1 MNKITI
7 NHGTFQ
13 VDEKIL
19 DHGEITLGRTA
30 DNDVQMEDDTVSAHH
45 AKIVTVFTASHV
57 EDLGS
62 TNGTF
67 VNGRRVIKHT
77 LHSGDIIT
85 AGGYQVVFYSDHGAP
100 KKAPEKTV
108 MMSSS
113 RLEAMIAASDKN
125 KGQDARPDSNRSVP
139 AQSASDTVIAID
151 NDATHQQIYQE
162 SVARDT
168 PQSNRQNRQN
178 RPAGLADIRHTLQA
192 REGHANSRRSLYVTV
207 AATIAI
213 VIAIVAVV
221 IKL

>member
-45 AKIVTVFTASHV
+45 AKIVTVFNASHV

-67 VNGRRVIKHT
+67 VNGRRVNEHT

-85 AGGYQVVFYSDHGAP
+85 AGGYQIVFYSDHGAP

-108 MMSSS
+108 MMSSA

-125 KGQDARPDSNRSVP
+125 KGQEARPESNQPVP
-139 AQSASDTVIAID
+139 AQSAGDTVIAID

-162 SVARDT
+162 STARIAQHSKGQKR
-168 PQSNRQNRQN
+168 PN
-178 RPAGLADIRHTLQA
+178 RPAELADIKNTLQA
-192 REGHANSRRSLYVTV
+192 RDSHENSKRSLYLTIAV
-207 AATIAI
+207 TIAI
-213 VIAIVAVV
+213 IIAVV
-221 IKL
+221 ALVIKI